1 MEDTIVSLRFTDVD
15 RALRALYELR
25 GDVTR
30 RPAREVYAE
39 VRGADEAEK
48 AKLP

>member
-25 GDVTR
+25 QLDR
-30 RPAREVYAE
+30 DR
-39 VRGADEAEK
+39 ADEAEK

>member
-1 MEDTIVSLRFTDVD
+1 LSSQRSPTLGRTRSTS
-15 RALRALYELR
+15 ALGALG

-39 VRGADEAEK
+39 VREADEAEK